1 MALPIQAKTPSPI
14 PPKPQKPLLSSVPPT
29 HGGGAF
35 QTFFRFMKILAL
47 GLVLLWGG
55 AILPALLAFAYNQY
69 YGWPNR
75 WSESQKFVQK
85 VNVQTYFNAPRN
97 AACNVLANSLT
108 GFMETYALP
117 EETALDGSIIS
128 DVSASDYI
136 VSAIEAGEED
146 PTIKAHLLEVDSGG
160 GYPVAGEEIAKAL
173 RAAKKPSVVVIRQI
187 GASAAYMAAAAGDYI
202 FASRY
207 ADIGAIGLT
216 ASYVDQSK
224 KNDEEGLTYNQ
235 LTTGKYKDLFS
246 QDKPLTDQERAIIER
261 DLKIGLEIFIQDVAK
276 DRRLDVEKVR
286 ALADGSTLLGDAA
299 KEQGLI
305 DAIGGLPEAKKY
317 LAKKIGEDVE
327 VCW

>member
-1 MALPIQAKTPSPI
+1 MPSV
-14 PPKPQKPLLSSVPPT
+14 LPPT
-29 HGGGAF
+29 PVSTAPKKITPPVSLPPRAEGIGAF
-35 QTFFRFMKILAL
+35 QTFWRIMKTLSL

-55 AILPALLAFAYNQY
+55 IILPAILAFAYTQY

-75 WSESQKFVQK
+75 WSDSQKFVQK
-85 VNVQTYFNAPRN
+85 VNVQTYFNAPRT
-97 AACNVLANSLT
+97 ATCNVLANSLT

-117 EETALDGSIIS
+117 EETALDGSIVA
-128 DVSASDYI
+128 DVSTSDYI

-173 RAAKKPSVVVIRQI
+173 RAAKKPSVVVIRQL

-216 ASYVDQSK
+216 ASYVDQAK
-224 KNDEEGLTYNQ
+224 KNEEDGLTYNQ

-246 QDKPLTDQERAIIER
+246 TEKTLTAEERALIER
-261 DLKIGLEIFIQDVAK
+261 DLKLGLEIFIQDVAK
-276 DRRLDVEKVR
+276 DRKLDVEKVR